1 MLALILGFLSL
12 LNQNVKELHVTEDL
26 QLHWKIL
33 QDGKLVNFDGRQSKT
48 VHLPLKLKENN
59 ADFLRIHSQGDFY
72 LFINSD
78 LITKSRHL
86 MLNVDSLKKK
96 YGEVFFVSIYQNS
109 GVRQLTTQFVKYELI
124 SQYNNPRRPDRSF
137 SNFILLATILLIIL
151 FTALLYTNP
160 QLTWDYLN
168 ITKLFSIKRREDS
181 QLVLRVTS
189 SVNLLFYFF
198 CSLLTSLALITAA
211 HFSEPMSYLIQS
223 NYQSVIGYAGHWFL
237 ISLLIAGL
245 LMLKLGLAL
254 LISLLF
260 GWRNTAGFQFFN
272 FTRVLVTSL
281 FLIGGVSI
289 LCFSTGIN
297 VNYYFLVKCFCLMLS
312 IGAILMFFK
321 LLNREST
328 RVFHLFSYLCATEIF
343 PLVILIK
350 VFLF

>member
-1 MLALILGFLSL
+1 MLSLIFAFLSL
-12 LNQNVKELHVTEDL
+12 INQNIKELHVTEDL
-26 QLHWKIL
+26 QLRWKIL
-33 QDGKLVNFDGRQSKT
+33 HDGKLVNFHGHQSKT
-48 VHLPLKLKENN
+48 VHLSLKLKENN
-59 ADFLRIHSQGDFY
+59 ADFLRIHSQEDFY

-168 ITKLFSIKRREDS
+168 ITKLFHIKRREDS

-223 NYQSVIGYAGHWFL
+223 NYQSVIGYVGHWFL

>member
-1 MLALILGFLSL
+1 MVVLIFAFLSL
-12 LNQNVKELHVTEDL
+12 VNQNIKELYVKEDL
-26 QLHWKIL
+26 QQRWKIL
-33 QDGKLVNFDGRQSKT
+33 QDGKLVNFDNHQSKT
-48 VHLPLKLKENN
+48 VHLPLKLKE
-59 ADFLRIHSQGDFY
+59 DEGFLRIHSQEDFY

-78 LITKSRHL
+78 LITKSRSL
-86 MLNVDSLKKK
+86 MLSVDSLKKK
-96 YGEVFFVSIYQNS
+96 YGEVFFVSIYQSN
-109 GVRQLTTQFVKYELI
+109 GVRQLTTQLVKYEFI
-124 SQYNNPRRPDRSF
+124 SQYYNPLRPDRSF
-137 SNFILLATILLIIL
+137 NNFILLATILLIIL
-151 FTALLYTNP
+151 FTALLYSNP

-168 ITKLFSIKRREDS
+168 ITKLFSIKRRDDS
-181 QLVLRVTS
+181 QFVLRVTS

-211 HFSEPMSYLIQS
+211 HFSEAMSFLIQS
-223 NYQSVIGYAGHWFL
+223 NYQNVIHYAGQWFL
-237 ISLLIAGL
+237 ISFLIAGL

-254 LISLLF
+254 LTSLLF

-289 LCFSTGIN
+289 FCFSMGIN
-297 VNYYFLVKCFCLMLS
+297 MNYYFLVKCFCLMLS
-312 IGAILMFFK
+312 TGAVLMFFK

-328 RVFHLFSYLCATEIF
+328 SVFHLFSYLCATEIF